1 MAIGRLRRAEHS
13 GVAEMKRALFACIIL
28 TLTVTVAPC
37 AYAQAAGVEDKI
49 RQTKEKIEAQI
60 EKIREAREK
69 ADSEMALAKMRIG
82 EQLRKSQDD
91 LSRQL
96 EILERFREQLVD
108 QRSETAAALSDMQ
121 TNWAGMID
129 KAFSD
134 VDSQIEAANS
144 LLCNMQNVGDSVGD
158 GATAS
163 AVSTKTGNCSSGS
176 QTAAVIP
183 IQPAQQPEQ
192 TGDPA
197 SSPPSIPTPG

>member
-1 MAIGRLRRAEHS
+1 
-13 GVAEMKRALFACIIL
+13 MKRALFACIVL
-28 TLTVTVAPC
+28 TLTVTVAPF
-37 AYAQAAGVEDKI
+37 AYVQAAGVEDKI

-96 EILERFREQLVD
+96 ETLERFREQLAD
-108 QRSETAAALSDMQ
+108 QKSETAAALSDMQ
-121 TNWAGMID
+121 TNWVGID

-144 LLCNMQNVGDSVGD
+144 LLCNMQNVGNSVGD
-158 GATAS
+158 GATDS
-163 AVSTKTGNCSSGS
+163 AAFTKTGNCSSGS
-176 QTAAVIP
+176 QSAAVIP

-192 TGDPA
+192 SGGTA
-197 SSPPSIPTPG
+197 SSPPSIPTPS